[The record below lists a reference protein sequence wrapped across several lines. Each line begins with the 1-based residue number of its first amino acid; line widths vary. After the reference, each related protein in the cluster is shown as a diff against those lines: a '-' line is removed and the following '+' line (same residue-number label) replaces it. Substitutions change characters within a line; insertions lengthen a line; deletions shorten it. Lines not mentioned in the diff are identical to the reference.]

1 MATENVRYQ
10 RSPQVEDSQV
20 GDRVVMYLLDS
31 WKAVVL
37 NPSGSSLWGIL
48 ATPHTTQTLAEHLQ
62 AQFPG
67 LTREQAANDVAVF
80 LQELLQHGLVTR
92 AE

>member
-1 MATENVRYQ
+1 MAPDDVRYQ
-10 RSPQVEDSQV
+10 RSPQVEESQV
-20 GDRVVMYLLDS
+20 GDRVVAYLLDS

-37 NPSGSSLWGIL
+37 NPTGSSLWGVL
-48 ATPHTTQTLAEHLQ
+48 TTPHTTQALAEHLQ
-62 AQFPG
+62 TQFPG
-67 LTREQAANDVAVF
+67 LTTEQAANDVAVF